1 MFTYRVRGCNAYG
14 CGETSLLL
22 APASVDVAIPATL
35 PMTPPQAF
43 ALAPDTI
50 APNLPVRFYWQA
62 VPGAESYQLV
72 ARDVGCHPGELI
84 TVGVPANA
92 VMPYR
97 QPSFIPRCNNQIQD
111 QVTLRYWVKACAAG
125 VCSESSNTQD
135 LYVGIQPRSVE
146 TVSETTYIHTDA
158 LRSPVA
164 ETDASGAVVKRMAYT
179 PWGVPAD
186 GIYTQGPGY
195 TGHVTDAATG
205 LSYMQQRYY
214 DPVGARFV
222 SPDPVRPDAE
232 SGGNFNRYWYAND
245 NPYKYID
252 PHGRQVQYAIENSG
266 WMLIPQETAESDN
279 ILMSP
284 SAIKQREVITDR
296 ALRSVFS
303 TERGRQLRQKVE
315 DSGNKLK
322 INLNDQNHQRS
333 VPGSFELD
341 FDPSRTKPVET
352 TAGKIDASP
361 ERIIAHEAGHAI
373 TGTGDSGPNRM
384 DNSKQNENPIMKEL
398 GQPERV
404 KY

>member
-1 MFTYRVRGCNAYG
+1 MLPAQPTITSITDNPSTTGIYTVAWGAAARADQYRLEENPDRVNWNEVAVQAGRSWTTPQARPNGMYTYRVRGCNAYG

-135 LYVGIQPRSVE
+135 LYVGIEPRSVE

-164 ETDASGAVVKRMAYT
+164 ATWITYKA
-179 PWGVPAD
+179 
-186 GIYTQGPGY
+186 
-195 TGHVTDAATG
+195 HV
-205 LSYMQQRYY
+205 
-214 DPVGARFV
+214 
-222 SPDPVRPDAE
+222 
-232 SGGNFNRYWYAND
+232 
-245 NPYKYID
+245 
-252 PHGRQVQYAIENSG
+252 
-266 WMLIPQETAESDN
+266 
-279 ILMSP
+279 
-284 SAIKQREVITDR
+284 
-296 ALRSVFS
+296 
-303 TERGRQLRQKVE
+303 
-315 DSGNKLK
+315 
-322 INLNDQNHQRS
+322 
-333 VPGSFELD
+333 
-341 FDPSRTKPVET
+341 
-352 TAGKIDASP
+352 
-361 ERIIAHEAGHAI
+361 
-373 TGTGDSGPNRM
+373 
-384 DNSKQNENPIMKEL
+384 
-398 GQPERV
+398 
-404 KY
+404 